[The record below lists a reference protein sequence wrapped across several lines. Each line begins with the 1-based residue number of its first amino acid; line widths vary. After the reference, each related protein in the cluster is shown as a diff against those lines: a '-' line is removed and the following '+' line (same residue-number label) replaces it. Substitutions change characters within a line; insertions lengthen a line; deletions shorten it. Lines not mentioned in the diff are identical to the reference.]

1 MKNQTV
7 KIQKNDGYVFN
18 TVSKQLEKYEFI
30 SCKFNFIKNEI
41 QYKCRLGGVEKI
53 IEDNNLKVYASES
66 DYKKDTPLGFC
77 ERFFNDAMHCAYGFT
92 PQWNDGKP
100 YAWEYKNGDATQVDI
115 SDITFS
121 TNNNWEF
128 EKDDSRQIYESHSR
142 VFCFHDLIV
151 KEGDGSIKVR
161 KSPAS
166 RLLPNDEQ
174 KALIEELQSVLQK
187 LTSADMKLMYN
198 TDNVKLYAVPMG
210 GIQDLKTWDDGEEAN
225 IQIQDMITEIKSE
238 GVLSYIPDDGGPLA
252 IFKE

>member
-7 KIQKNDGYVFN
+7 KIQKNGGYVFN

-30 SCKFNFIKNEI
+30 SCKFNFLKNEV

-66 DYKKDTPLGFC
+66 DYKKDSPLGGSDW
-77 ERFFNDAMHCAYGFT
+77 FFKDAMNRAYGFA
-92 PQWNDGKP
+92 PQWNDDKP
-100 YAWEYKNGDATQVDI
+100 YAWEYKNGDAVWVDI

-121 TNNNWEF
+121 TDDTWGVG
-128 EKDDSRQIYESHSR
+128 KDESRQVYESHSR
-142 VFCFHDLIV
+142 VFHYHDLVV
-151 KEGDGSIKVR
+151 KEGDGSITVR

-166 RLLPNDEQ
+166 RLSINDEQ

-187 LTSADMKLMYN
+187 ITSADVKLMYN
-198 TDNVKLYAVPMG
+198 ESNIKLYAVPMG
-210 GIQDLKTWDDGEEAN
+210 GIKDIKTWDDGEEGN
-225 IQIQDMITEIKSE
+225 IQIQDMIMEIKCE
-238 GVLSYIPDDGGPLA
+238 GIQTYVPDGDGLLA

>member
-1 MKNQTV
+1 MRNQTV

-30 SCKFNFIKNEI
+30 SCKFNFIKNEV

-66 DYKKDTPLGFC
+66 DYKRNSPLGCC
-77 ERFFNDAMHCAYGFT
+77 EWLFNDVMNRAYGFI

-100 YAWEYKNGDATQVDI
+100 YAWEYKSGDAMQVDI

-121 TNNNWEF
+121 VNDNWEF
-128 EKDDSRQIYESHSR
+128 GKDDNRQIYESHSR
-142 VFCFHDLIV
+142 VFYFHDLIV
-151 KEGDGSIKVR
+151 KEGDGSVKVR
-161 KSPAS
+161 KSPVS
-166 RLLPNDEQ
+166 RLLLNDEQ

-198 TDNVKLYAVPMG
+198 TDNVKLYALPISN
-210 GIQDLKTWDDGEEAN
+210 IQDLKTWDDDEEAN

-238 GVLSYIPDDGGPLA
+238 GILSYTPDDGGLLA